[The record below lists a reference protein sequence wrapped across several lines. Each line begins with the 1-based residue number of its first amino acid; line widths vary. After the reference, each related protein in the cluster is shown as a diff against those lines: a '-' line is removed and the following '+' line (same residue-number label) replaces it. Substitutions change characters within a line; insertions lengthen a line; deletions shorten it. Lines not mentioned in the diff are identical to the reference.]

1 MTHSFENND
10 LTAFSISLFIAK
22 LIFETGTSI
31 NISITLE
38 FLTRVLDVSEFQIVE
53 STASTLE
60 EPSSVS
66 NFHCLNPLSL
76 KLLEE
81 PSDTI

>member
-1 MTHSFENND
+1 MTLPGQYNTHSFENND

-31 NISITLE
+31 NISMTLE

-60 EPSSVS
+60 EPS
-66 NFHCLNPLSL
+66 
-76 KLLEE
+76 
-81 PSDTI
+81 

>member
-31 NISITLE
+31 NIAMTLE

-60 EPSSVS
+60 EP
-66 NFHCLNPLSL
+66 
-76 KLLEE
+76 E
-81 PSDTI
+81 